1 MPLKI
6 ELKPGE
12 KCIVSGAVITNGGAR
27 RCELVFEN
35 KVSILRE
42 KEIIMAEDANTP
54 CKNLYFTVQLMYI
67 DSDNMD
73 RYSTSYSSQI
83 TEIMK
88 AAPSLAEPI
97 NSITKQV
104 MDQKYY
110 RALAQTKT
118 LIEMEKKLLEE
129 AISASHGV

>member
-12 KCIVSGAVITNGGAR
+12 KCIVSGAVITNGGTR

-42 KEIIMAEDANTP
+42 KEIIRPQDANTP

-67 DSDNMD
+67 DSDNLD

-83 TEIMK
+83 MEIMK
-88 AAPSLAEPI
+88 AAPSLVGPI
-97 NSITKQV
+97 NIITKLV

-110 RALAQTKT
+110 KALTQIKT
-118 LIEMEKKLLEE
+118 LIEMENKLLEE

>member
-42 KEIIMAEDANTP
+42 KEIIRPEDANTP

-83 TEIMK
+83 IEIMK

-97 NSITKQV
+97 NSITKLV

-110 RALAQTKT
+110 KALAQTKT

-129 AISASHGV
+129 ALSAGHGV